1 VEEKPPEDP
10 EFGEDEPECAGAFG
24 IMLALGHLF
33 QDDLNEFYLNPVIK
47 VFYWYAWFFTNL
59 MVYLTYGGG
68 MPLMYPLGI
77 LFFILNFYVEK
88 FLFCCFHRK
97 TFGFDESL
105 PNRSVKLM
113 KWGIFLHLLMNV
125 FMYTD
130 KRLMA
135 PVGYDTDQHYR
146 PTLEP
151 PAAFF
156 RRRYDNLPSQAV
168 LLVFV
173 GVCVLYIIFATC
185 IRPCSQLVRENK
197 AKRR

>member
-1 VEEKPPEDP
+1 MEEKEDEKPPEDP

-24 IMLALGHLF
+24 IMPALGHLF

-113 KWGIFLHLLMNV
+113 KWGIFLHLLM
-125 FMYTD
+125 
-130 KRLMA
+130 RLLHVKISI
-135 PVGYDTDQHYR
+135 PLKSENGYGKDPIQQLNYNI
-146 PTLEP
+146 
-151 PAAFF
+151 F
-156 RRRYDNLPSQAV
+156 
-168 LLVFV
+168 LVPN
-173 GVCVLYIIFATC
+173 CRQSYISKVT
-185 IRPCSQLVRENK
+185 
-197 AKRR
+197 